1 MTAFLAHM
9 TVLELPVL
17 TGWSVLFFLA
27 GTVVGLLVATVTGPD
42 RDRS

>member
-1 MTAFLAHM
+1 MPTLLAHV
-9 TVLELPVL
+9 TVFELPLL

-27 GTVVGLLVATVTGPD
+27 GTVVGLLVSTVTGAY